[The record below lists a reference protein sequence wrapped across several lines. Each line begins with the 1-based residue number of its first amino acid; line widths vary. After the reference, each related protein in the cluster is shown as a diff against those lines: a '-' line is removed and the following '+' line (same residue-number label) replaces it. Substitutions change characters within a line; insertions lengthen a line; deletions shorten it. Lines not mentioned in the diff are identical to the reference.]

1 MPEGRSH
8 DSLLSSRPTHCLMAV
23 AISDTHPHTQP
34 LTHTALS
41 LAAHQEPKVRHFS
54 TSEAET
60 RVSHTA
66 SVRPCCTYTTVMLPT
81 DPVSPHTASE
91 AHHPAAVANH
101 AGLPLGED
109 AHKTVKAKRGVNTGR
124 PGQGTEPSTAAPS
137 AAPPL
142 HMGLTEKSLPPA
154 P

>member
-8 DSLLSSRPTHCLMAV
+8 DSLLSSHPAHCLMAV
-23 AISDTHPHTQP
+23 VVSGAHSHTQP
-34 LTHTALS
+34 LTHMALS
-41 LAAHQEPKVRHFS
+41 LAARQEPKVQHFS

-66 SVRPCCTYTTVMLPT
+66 SVRPCRTYTTVMLPT
-81 DPVSPHTASE
+81 DRISPHTASV

-109 AHKTVKAKRGVNTGR
+109 AHKTVKAKRGGNTGR
-124 PGQGTEPSTAAPS
+124 PGHGTEPGAATPS

-142 HMGLTEKSLPPA
+142 HMGLTGTSLPPA

>member
-23 AISDTHPHTQP
+23 AVSDTHPHTQP

-81 DPVSPHTASE
+81 DPLVHTQRRRPTILQLWQTTLAYLW
-91 AHHPAAVANH
+91 
-101 AGLPLGED
+101 G
-109 AHKTVKAKRGVNTGR
+109 KTRTRRSKLSVG
-124 PGQGTEPSTAAPS
+124 
-137 AAPPL
+137 
-142 HMGLTEKSLPPA
+142 
-154 P
+154 